1 MTIAFFGTPHF
12 SARFLEKLLT
22 DISIKHLIEIKL
34 VVTQPD
40 KPVGKKQIE
49 MPTPVKKT
57 AEKFGIDCYDGQV
70 KNLKSQIKNLE
81 SKSTLKTQNSKFK
94 MLISL

>member
-1 MTIAFFGTPHF
+1 MSNFKIIKSNLTIAFFGTPHF

-40 KPVGKKQIE
+40 KPVGK
-49 MPTPVKKT
+49 
-57 AEKFGIDCYDGQV
+57 GQV
-70 KNLKSQIKNLE
+70 MTKSPVRKI
-81 SKSTLKTQNSKFK
+81 SKKF
-94 MLISL
+94 